1 MPRDPETI
9 AHQEWIGY
17 VQPVGLVVSI
27 PALTSAQAYV
37 NRNIAPQQ
45 QKLLAILPRDARDEP
60 IPEIRDFP
68 LFTREVLGWEPDD
81 LITCQLPVA
90 EPTDHCPPTTA
101 HHQLPTD
108 DCQLT
113 TDDHQLPTDNLI
125 IALPEYNDT
134 LQPTYAVKEI
144 DPKDG
149 GNPWLMLVQV
159 IATGADFDKIATEDS
174 RHWQATPHHRFERL
188 LRETEVPIGLL
199 VNGTHLR
206 LVYAPRGETSGY
218 ATFPVAHMT
227 QVAGRPIFAAL
238 HMLLCAERVFGFGLA
253 NPEKQCLAGILADSR
268 KYQNVVSTQL
278 AEQVLAALYELVR
291 GFQGADDQRH
301 GELLREI
308 LADDPNHVYAGLLT
322 VLMRLVFVLYAED
335 RDLLSNDPVYGNFY
349 SVTGL
354 FERLRA
360 DAGRHPD
367 TMDQRYGA
375 WAQLLT
381 LFRLIHEGGSH
392 AGLSIPARHGYLFD
406 PDRFNFLEG
415 RTSVVSRQL
424 SVAGTTDNCPL
435 TTDNCLPPVS
445 DGVIYRVLN
454 NLLILDGERL
464 SYRTLDVEQIGSV
477 YETMMGFN
485 LSVAEG
491 LSIAIKPTK
500 SHGAPTTINLEALL
514 AAKSAA
520 RAKWL
525 VEQTGQKVT
534 GQALDALKKADSVD
548 GLLAALE
555 KKIAWHATPSV
566 VPKAA
571 MVLQPSD
578 ERRRSG
584 SHYTPRSLTE
594 PIVRTT
600 VKPVLD
606 RLRTSVVSGQSSVE
620 KPATSHGQR
629 TTDNCPTPQQLLD
642 LKICDPAMG
651 SGAFLVE
658 TCRQLGDELVKA
670 WHVHDQVPKLPPDE
684 DEVLHAR
691 RVIAQRCLYG
701 VDKNPMAV
709 DLAKLSLWLAT
720 LAKGHPFTFLDH
732 ALRPGD
738 SLVGLTQEQ
747 IAGFHWSP
755 KKQRDLFRK
764 QIEDRMKRVT
774 RYRQEILAARDQ
786 APYEQLR
793 GRLDLA
799 DEQLAL
805 ARLAG
810 NVIVSAFFAADT
822 DRKRQARLD
831 ELEVQMTA
839 YLSPQGKME
848 DRQPL
853 AAAVKNLLT
862 GERPIQPFHWWIEFP
877 EVFSRENGGFDAIV
891 GNPPFAGRTTLSEA
905 NRSGYIDWLKT
916 IHEESHGN
924 ADLVAHFFRRGFDLL
939 RDRGAFGLIATNTIG
954 QGDTRSTGLRWIC
967 NHGATIYEATRR
979 MKWPGLAAVV
989 VSVVHIRKGP
999 VPGPYLL
1006 DGRPV
1011 PLITAYMFHAG
1022 SHDDPEKLLANAG
1035 KSFQGSVVVGMGFT
1049 FDDTDNDGAA
1059 SPLAE
1064 MERLIAQD
1072 SRNAER
1078 IFPYIGG
1085 EEVNNSP
1092 THAHHRY
1099 IINFGEMSEEEAR
1112 RWPELMKVIEE
1123 RVKPEREASLKT
1135 WSKDKAKRAELWWQY
1150 SRNAKDLHDAIH
1162 GLDRVLVISRVG
1174 QQGAFAFLPA
1184 GMVYSEAT
1192 IVFADSTYRFFT
1204 LLQSRP
1210 HEVWAR
1216 FFASSLK
1223 DDLRYTPSDC
1233 FETFPFP
1240 RGVLE
1245 VGSGA
1250 SEPGSSSHAPP
1261 ATLHALESAGCAYYE
1276 FRASLMIRNNEGLT
1290 KTYNRFHD
1298 PSETSPDIVKLR
1310 ELHAA
1315 LDRAVLEAYGWH
1327 DLAETATCEFLLD
1340 YEDEEDDEDGKTSRR
1355 KKPWRYRWP
1364 DDFRGEVLAR
1374 LLALNQER
1382 AQQEALAGKAAEAKA
1397 KPTTRKR
1404 TPRKGKAD
1412 DGRPLL
1418 K

>member
-629 TTDNCPTPQQLLD
+629 TRDNCPTPQQLLD

-764 QIEDRMKRVT
+764 QIEDRMKHVT
-774 RYRQEILAARDQ
+774 RHRQEILAARDQ

-853 AAAVKNLLT
+853 AAAERGLLV
-862 GERPIQPFHWWIEFP
+862 GDRPIQPFHWWIEFP
-877 EVFSRENGGFDAIV
+877 EVFSWENDGFDAIV
-891 GNPPFAGRTTLSEA
+891 GNPPFMGGKRISTANGRV
-905 NRSGYIDWLKT
+905 YVDWLLNC
-916 IHEESHGN
+916 HGGADGN
-924 ADLVAHFFRRGFDLL
+924 SDLVAHFFRRAFSLL
-939 RDRGAFGLIATNTIG
+939 RSRGCFGLIATNTIG
-954 QGDTRSTGLRWIC
+954 QGDTRAGGLRCIC
-967 NHGATIYEATRR
+967 SSGGTIYAARR
-979 MKWPGLAAVV
+979 RFKWPGQAAVV
-989 VSVVHIRKGP
+989 VSIVHVARDNLTGP
-999 VPGPYLL
+999 FDL
-1006 DGRPV
+1006 DGRSV
-1011 PLITAYMFHAG
+1011 PMITAYLFHG
-1022 SHDDPEKLLANAG
+1022 GTHDNPAVLRANEA
-1035 KSFQGSVVVGMGFT
+1035 KSFIGNLVLGMGFT
-1049 FDDTDNDGAA
+1049 FDDEDKSGVA
-1059 SPLAE
+1059 SPISRMHE
-1064 MERLIAQD
+1064 LIAKD
-1072 SRNAER
+1072 RRNAER

-1085 EEVNNSP
+1085 EELNDSP
-1092 THAHHRY
+1092 THANRRFV
-1099 IINFGEMSEEEAR
+1099 IDFADMTEAEAR
-1112 RWPELMKVIEE
+1112 RWPDLMAIIESQVRPDRSAKPGSYSKYWWLFGRRNIEGRKALSRIE
-1123 RVKPEREASLKT
+1123 RAIVR
-1135 WSKDKAKRAELWWQY
+1135 
-1150 SRNAKDLHDAIH
+1150 SRIGN
-1162 GLDRVLVISRVG
+1162 
-1174 QQGAFAFLPA
+1174 AFAFAFVPSRVV
-1184 GMVYSEAT
+1184 MNEKTV
-1192 IVFADSTYRFFT
+1192 IFPFDDFACFS
-1204 LLQSRP
+1204 LLQSRV
-1210 HEVWAR
+1210 HEVWAV
-1216 FFASSLK
+1216 FFSSTLK
-1223 DDLRYTPSDC
+1223 DDLQYTPTDC

-1240 RGVLE
+1240 IALIRRAVTGMSPTDLAQLVVNDPCLT
-1245 VGSGA
+1245 S
-1250 SEPGSSSHAPP
+1250 
-1261 ATLHALESAGCAYYE
+1261 LESAGCAYYE
-1276 FRASLMIRNNEGLT
+1276 FRASLMIRNNEGMT

-1364 DDFRGEVLAR
+1364 DDFRDEVLAR